1 MRKFINLVALAAL
14 LFVPWATKAQNTLT
28 VADGTATN
36 SYVPVYGYYA
46 DANLRSQ
53 IVYPAT
59 DIAAATTTAGMT
71 GASITGLTFY
81 AEQSSVSLDG
91 TWEIKMMEIT
101 STTLSAFQDLSSAT
115 LVYSGMVGITNNQM
129 VITFTTPYTYN
140 GGNLLIDFSQTE
152 ESSSYPTTTFYGV
165 DQSGASVQ
173 GYSYSGVSGISA
185 TARNFMPK
193 TTFTFTGGAA
203 VTCPAVQ
210 GLSITNL
217 TSDGGTLHI
226 VDTMNTGATYSINYW
241 KPGGDTATVTS
252 STTDY
257 TFTGLDANSL
267 YYYTVTVVCSAT
279 DESVALGGSF
289 ATLCGGSTCDLTVS
303 TNTAY
308 YAPSVT
314 LFQNGI
320 NLGSFSGSA
329 QTVEVCST
337 DPIQV
342 IYTEP
347 SYSYYSSS
355 ATVTILDGGGTAL
368 YDGSTSSVSTGDTLL
383 TISTPCPS
391 CIPPTALFV
400 DNVDQEN
407 ITIGWTP
414 RSDATLFSVYLDGQ
428 EMNGNVTDTFY
439 TFTNLNANTAYT
451 LGVQALC
458 SSDDSSSIA
467 TLVARTECGV
477 MTLPFSDDFDS
488 YDNGFWPPCWHRL
501 RAYGTD
507 PSVNAQYHHSGTQSM
522 FLLAANDTTL
532 FCTPNAIPTAGDNIY
547 VRYHAF
553 LNWASYYNETKWIK
567 AGVMTDTSDISTFV
581 ALDSVEYH
589 NFNDV
594 FEEREFNTST
604 LDPTETYW
612 VAWMFYSTNNG
623 YGSYNRGAID
633 DVYISEIPSCLR
645 VTSIGVDSISSE
657 SITLTWVDGVNSGA
671 SYTVSYWTAVSDTN
685 SVTTTDT
692 SYLFTDLSANTQY
705 FFSVQV
711 NCGGEDAE
719 AVTASFRT
727 SCGATPIPFV
737 EGFDDASSLTCWQMV
752 NPVSMT
758 GYNSSNGRTSNGCFL
773 FYYTTN
779 PPEYLISPELTDTEN
794 GLKLEFYYKRYS
806 SSYEESFKVGYSTTS
821 DSTSAFVWGEEVTD
835 ANESYQLYS
844 TIMPAGVKYVA
855 IQYTANDAFGLYID
869 DINFMLP
876 PNCMPAYGL
885 TVDNLTST
893 TATLHWSAPEGQ
905 SSFIVRLDSTDYNVS
920 GDTSY
925 TFTDLEARTGYT
937 AYVGTDCGGD
947 TAEFVPITFMT
958 DCSAGS
964 CEIIV
969 TSTASYPYSNNYCPT
984 VHVWQNGFD
993 VASVNGSTDTISV
1006 CTGMPV
1012 ALIYEE
1018 PMYSYYTPSVTII
1031 NGGDEEVFNSNTDNY
1046 STGDTL
1052 ILLNNACPSC
1062 VKPTGVMAT
1071 SIDSSEINFAW
1082 NTDPAIEY
1090 LVSLDEEPYTTNNNG
1105 TVSYAG
1111 LTPNTVY
1118 TFSVRAVCAPGD
1130 TSNARVITVKT
1141 ACGEMAIPFIEG
1153 FEGNADGDVPS
1164 CWNAVSG
1171 YAEVDIAASDAH
1183 TGNASLYMYGN
1194 DAMIATSRVPLPG
1207 DSIHVSFWADLNA
1220 GSLEA
1225 GVMTNLLF
1233 DTTFTSLLTINN
1245 TNGYELFEFNTST
1258 LSYDNSYYVA
1268 FRFSSPYYSVNIDDI
1283 NIRLDEGCMYPSNVV
1298 ATPSATG
1305 VDLSWNYGGSVVDF
1319 AIEYRTLGST
1329 VWSTPDNVND
1339 SSYTLTGLN
1348 SSTSYEARVGTIC
1361 GNDTLWTITTFQTNC
1376 LSQPLPY
1383 SEDFEAYAND
1393 VMPPCWIWSST
1404 HCTHWDGGVFL
1415 RSNHGGGS
1423 EYVVLPQLDGNIT
1436 KLKIEFDTKVGTP
1449 AENDGILIGVTDAA
1463 GTLLGWL
1470 DTIQDPL
1477 FSRNNHVRKT
1487 IYFPNYNIPI
1497 GAERVA
1503 FAQYR
1508 NWGEWA
1514 LIDNINIEELP
1525 DCYPV
1530 DNLVGSNLNDIE
1542 NTTFTWHPQGTA
1554 TQWQVYVDTV
1564 TVGIDSLANL
1574 PDSLFINVYDT
1585 TYTIPIG
1592 MIQGGG
1598 IYNFFVRSA
1607 CSAMDH
1613 SGWVKNEFGAG
1624 TIIMN
1629 NSSVADTI
1637 EGCGFVV
1644 YDNGGPIPGYL
1655 PNSNSALVLRTEN
1668 VGSQLQIFGGK
1679 FGWGSSP
1686 ATLTVYDGE
1695 GTNGAVLYTYNTVNG
1710 RDTLLNTVLATSTTG
1725 SLTITFTS
1733 NGNMCHTGYELYV
1746 RCTEG
1751 ALCPRP
1757 TELQAEMTSETTADV
1772 TWSGTASNYNFYY
1785 RLSGAATW
1793 VRIPTTIPS
1802 VSLTGLLADTVYDM
1816 YVVAICSATD
1826 SSNASV
1832 TRQLI
1837 SHYEIPVIPCDAP
1850 TSLMATDVTSNSAIL
1865 SWTNGD
1871 NETLWTLDYN
1881 GTEINVNTNPY
1892 TLTGLTPN
1900 TTYVIKIK
1908 AVCDTNSS
1916 SAWSGNV
1923 AFTTLAGT
1931 PEVTYHT
1938 VIVLSNDSTM
1948 GSVNGGGTYAE
1959 NSQAILNAIPNEGY
1973 HFVSWSNGATAA
1985 SISITVTSDT
1995 ILTATFAENDPGVTY
2010 YTVTLSSN
2018 NPSWGAVTGA
2028 GNYEAGSS
2036 VEIKAISNA
2045 GYHFVNWSDDNTDS
2059 IRTIVVN
2066 SDMNLTANF
2075 AQNVGIDDVNTANIT
2090 LYPNPASG
2098 TVTLTGIEGMATV
2111 TVVDMNGRES
2121 GKWKVESG
2129 KLTIDLTGYA
2139 QGAYFI
2145 RIVGEQMNAIRK
2157 LIVK

>member
-383 TISTPCPS
+383 TISTPCPT

-400 DNVDQEN
+400 DTADQEN

-428 EMNGNVTDTFY
+428 EVNGNVTDTFY

-467 TLVARTECGV
+467 TLVVRTECGAI
-477 MTLPFSDDFDS
+477 TLPFSDDFDS

-567 AGVMTDTSDISTFV
+567 AGVMTDTSDVSTFV

-727 SCGATPIPFV
+727 SCGATPIPFM

-821 DSTSAFVWGEEVTD
+821 DSTSAFVWDEEVTD

-1031 NGGDEEVFNSNTDNY
+1031 NGGDEEVFNSSTGNY

-1141 ACGEMAIPFIEG
+1141 ACGEMSIPFIEG

-1225 GVMTNLLF
+1225 GVMTNPLF

-1258 LSYDNSYYVA
+1258 LSYDSSYYVA

-1695 GTNGAVLYTYNTVNG
+1695 GTNGAVLYTYNTVDG
-1710 RDTLLNTVLATSTTG
+1710 RDTLLNTVLATSTSG
-1725 SLTITFTS
+1725 SLTITFTVS
-1733 NGNMCHTGYELYV
+1733 GNMCHTGYELYV

-1757 TELQAEMTSETTADV
+1757 TELQAEMTAETTADV

-1793 VRIPTTIPS
+1793 VRIPTTVPN

-1837 SHYEIPVIPCDAP
+1837 SHYEIPVIPCNAP
-1850 TSLMATDVTSNSAIL
+1850 TNLIVNNVTSNSALI

-1871 NETLWTLDYN
+1871 SETLWTLDYN

-1931 PEVTYHT
+1931 PEVTYYT
-1938 VIVLSNDSTM
+1938 VTVLSNDSTM

-1959 NSQAILNAIPNEGY
+1959 NSQAILNAISNEGY

-1985 SISITVTSDT
+1985 SISITVTCDT
-1995 ILTATFAENDPGVTY
+1995 TLTATFAENDPGVTY

-2018 NPSWGAVTGA
+2018 NLSWGTVTGA
-2028 GNYEAGSS
+2028 GSYEAGSS

-2090 LYPNPASG
+2090 LYPNPASS

-2121 GKWKVESG
+2121 GKWKVENG

>member
-28 VADGTATN
+28 VCDGTATN
-36 SYVPVYGYYA
+36 DYVPFYGYYA
-46 DANLRSQ
+46 DATQNGQML
-53 IVYPAT
+53 YPA
-59 DIAAATTTAGMT
+59 DSLTAMVG
-71 GASITGLTFY
+71 
-81 AEQSSVSLDG
+81 
-91 TWEIKMMEIT
+91 MEIT
-101 STTLSAFQDLSSAT
+101 EMVFYINSLGYGNGVDAIGNWIVSVGTTTETSLSGINTTASLSE
-115 LVYSGMVGITNNQM
+115 VYSGAMTFNSSSTLMTV
-129 VITFTTPYTYN
+129 TFTDGFTYT
-140 GGNLLIDFSQTE
+140 GGNLLVQFNHPVAAGYHGI
-152 ESSSYPTTTFYGV
+152 TF
-165 DQSGASVQ
+165 
-173 GYSYSGVSGISA
+173 SGVSATSA
-185 TARNFMPK
+185 SYTYNAARDFLPKVTFSYGNPPSCIRPENLTA
-193 TTFTFTGGAA
+193 
-203 VTCPAVQ
+203 
-210 GLSITNL
+210 TNI
-217 TSDGGTLHI
+217 TSDGLTLSWT
-226 VDTMNTGATYSINYW
+226 DAMNTGASYSIDYW
-241 KPGGDTATVTS
+241 KDGGDTNTVTS
-252 STTDY
+252 STTSYDFY
-257 TFTGLDANSL
+257 GLDAYSL
-267 YYYTVTVVCSAT
+267 YHFAVKAVCSPT
-279 DESVALGGSF
+279 DESTLLNGSF
-289 ATLCGGSTCDLTVS
+289 ATACGGSTCDVTLELGS
-303 TNTAY
+303 TSSYSDPFNYNSSPA
-308 YAPSVT
+308 SVE
-314 LFQNGI
+314 LFQNGMS
-320 NLGSFSGSA
+320 LGAYSSST
-329 QTVEVCST
+329 TVEVCSSN
-337 DPIQV
+337 PV
-342 IYTEP
+342 IALYHH
-347 SYSYYSSS
+347 SGYSWGDYYDQNAS
-355 ATVTILDGGGTAL
+355 IIIRDGGGVDL
-368 YDGSTSSVSTGDTLL
+368 YNGGMGDTLC
-383 TISTPCPS
+383 TITTPCPT

-400 DNVDQEN
+400 DTTDQEN

-428 EMNGNVTDTFY
+428 EVNGNVTDTFY

-727 SCGATPIPFV
+727 SCGATPIPFM

-885 TVDNLTST
+885 TVDNHTST

-937 AYVGTDCGGD
+937 AYVATDCGGD

-1031 NGGDEEVFNSNTDNY
+1031 NGGDEEVFNSSTGNY

-1130 TSNARVITVKT
+1130 TSNAHVITVKT
-1141 ACGEMAIPFIEG
+1141 ACGEMSIPFIEG

-1225 GVMTNLLF
+1225 GVMTNPLF

-1258 LSYDNSYYVA
+1258 LSYDSSYYVA

-1283 NIRLDEGCMYPSNVV
+1283 NIRLDDGCAYPTNLT
-1298 ATPSATG
+1298 ATPTASDVT
-1305 VDLSWNYGGSVVDF
+1305 LSWNYSGSMNDF
-1319 AIEYRTLGST
+1319 AIAYRTLGGT
-1329 VWSTPDNVND
+1329 WSTPDIVTGTTGD
-1339 SSYTLTGLN
+1339 IMGLN
-1348 SSTSYEARVGTIC
+1348 AATSYEVRVGTIC
-1361 GNDTLWTITTFQTNC
+1361 GNDTMWISTTFQTNC
-1376 LSQPLPY
+1376 GLMAVPYTESFIGYNNDDPL
-1383 SEDFEAYAND
+1383 
-1393 VMPPCWIWSST
+1393 PPCWVYDNGVGYY
-1404 HCTHWDGGVFL
+1404 DGGAMWGQY
-1415 RSNHGGGS
+1415 SGNGS
-1423 EYVVLPQLDGNIT
+1423 VKAVVPELDGNIS
-1436 KLKIEFDTKVGTP
+1436 KLQITFKAKLGLISEGD
-1449 AENDGILIGVTDAA
+1449 AILIGVANSA
-1463 GTLLGWL
+1463 GTFLAWL
-1470 DTIQDPL
+1470 DTLTNPEQ
-1477 FSRNNHVRKT
+1477 SREGFVT
-1487 IYFPNYNIPI
+1487 FTVYFPNYTLPS
-1497 GAERVA
+1497 GAARVA
-1503 FAQYR
+1503 FGHTA
-1508 NWGEWA
+1508 NVSNWA
-1514 LIDNINIEELP
+1514 LIDDINIIELP

-1530 DNLVGSNLNDIE
+1530 ANLTGHNLDDIE
-1542 NTTFTWHPQGTA
+1542 NTTFTWHPQGYA

-1564 TVGIDSLANL
+1564 TVDLDSLENIPASN
-1574 PDSLFINVYDT
+1574 FITVNDT
-1585 TYTIPIG
+1585 TYTLPIG

-1598 IYNFFVRSA
+1598 IYNFYVRSN
-1607 CSAMDH
+1607 CGVDYSN
-1613 SGWVKNEFGAG
+1613 WVVREFGAG
-1624 TIIMN
+1624 TVIMN
-1629 NSSVADTI
+1629 NSSTADTV
-1637 EGCGFVV
+1637 EGCGFVI
-1644 YDNGGPIPGYL
+1644 YDNGGPIAGYL

-1757 TELQAEMTSETTADV
+1757 TELQAEMTAETTADV

-1793 VRIPTTIPS
+1793 VRIPTTVPN

-1837 SHYEIPVIPCDAP
+1837 SHYEIPVIPCNAP
-1850 TSLMATDVTSNSAIL
+1850 TNLIVNNVTSNSALI

-1871 NETLWTLDYN
+1871 SETLWTLNYN

-1892 TLTGLTPN
+1892 SLTGLTPN

-1931 PEVTYHT
+1931 PEVTYYT
-1938 VIVLSNDSTM
+1938 VTVLSNDSTM
-1948 GSVNGGGTYAE
+1948 GSVNGGGSYAE
-1959 NSQAILNAIPNEGY
+1959 NSQAILNAISNEGY

-2028 GNYEAGSS
+2028 GSYEAGSS